1 MLKRIVVMVSGGGSN
16 LQAIID
22 SIAGGHIPGTIVGV
36 ISDKA
41 GVYALERARLA
52 GIPSCVILRKD
63 QEKDLLPKLEE
74 LKPDLIVL
82 AGFLSIIREN
92 VVRRFEHKIIN
103 LHPALIP
110 SFCGDG
116 MYGMMVHEAVLARGV
131 KLSGVTVH
139 FVDEGTDSGP
149 IILQDTVPIYEDDT
163 AESLAERIHELEH
176 SLLPEAIKLFCE
188 DRLKVSGKRVLVKI

>member
-1 MLKRIVVMVSGGGSN
+1 LLKRIVVMVSGGGSN